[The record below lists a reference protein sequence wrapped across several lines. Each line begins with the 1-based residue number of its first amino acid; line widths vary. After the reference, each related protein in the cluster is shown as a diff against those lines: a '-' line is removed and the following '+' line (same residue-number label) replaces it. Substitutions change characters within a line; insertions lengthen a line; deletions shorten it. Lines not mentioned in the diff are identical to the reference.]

1 MSTEKHRVV
10 IRRVAAHGGGGH
22 GGGWKIAYADF
33 MTAMMAF
40 FLVMWLL
47 SNASP
52 KQREGIAEHFRM
64 PLKVAINGGEKS
76 STSVSVVP
84 GGGMDPSTRF
94 DGEVQRAE
102 AEEDADAERLASMK
116 DRLDKLIEN
125 SPVFKQFR
133 SQILID
139 ITTEG
144 LRLQIVD
151 SENRP
156 MFDLASAQL
165 VPHMR
170 AILREIGPT
179 LNELPNRLTLSG
191 HTDAIVY
198 TNGDRSY
205 GNWELSADRA
215 NASRRELVVG
225 GMAEGKVLR
234 VVGLADSMHL
244 DRSNPRNPINRRIS
258 IILLNHR
265 TQQQIEHENSGSGGA
280 VSWPAKSKPSPSPLL
295 PAESVKVTARGSAGG
310 GASAGHP

>member
-1 MSTEKHRVV
+1 MSADKHRIVV
-10 IRRVAAHGGGGH
+10 RRVAAGGGGGH
-22 GGGWKIAYADF
+22 GGGGWKIAYADF

-64 PLKVAINGGEKS
+64 PLKVAMNGGEKS
-76 STSVSVVP
+76 STSESVIP
-84 GGGMDPSTRF
+84 GGGADPSMSL
-94 DGEVQRAE
+94 DGEIRRVVA
-102 AEEDADAERLASMK
+102 DADDEADANRLESMK
-116 DRLDKLIEN
+116 KRLDALIEN

-151 SENRP
+151 NENRP
-156 MFDLASAQL
+156 MFDLASARL

-170 AILREIGPT
+170 AILREIGPA

-198 TNGDRSY
+198 TNGDKSY

-215 NASRRELVVG
+215 NASRRELVMG
-225 GMAEGKVLR
+225 GMAEDKVMR
-234 VVGLADSMHL
+234 VVGLADSQHL
-244 DRSNPRNPINRRIS
+244 DKAEPRNPINRRIS
-258 IILLNHR
+258 IVVLNHR
-265 TQQQIEHENSGSGGA
+265 TQQQIERENSGDGA
-280 VSWPAKSKPSPSPLL
+280 APTRAGKAPVRAIPVDN
-295 PAESVKVTARGSAGG
+295 VKVTAYKPPTPA
-310 GASAGHP
+310 HP